1 MSSQPTLALDR
12 VLRVLQP
19 LVRLL
24 VRNGVTYTVLAAALK
39 RLFLDAAQQELAQR
53 GMATTDSAV
62 SLLSGVHR
70 RDVRELTRAAP
81 QASAPSA
88 PLGLAAQVVARWM
101 NQPEF
106 GNAQGQTR
114 VLPKSGGAGSFDA
127 LVAGVSR
134 DVRPRAV
141 LDELLRLGVVQDT
154 EAGLVLEGSGFA
166 PRQGFEE
173 MSWLFA
179 ANLQDHA
186 KAAVANLQGDA
197 NFLEQA
203 VFVDQISADSARQ
216 LHTVSVAAW
225 QQAFKLVMQ
234 QAQTRFDTDAPLPAA
249 ERGHRA
255 RFGVY
260 RNGRRSPAATARGQA
275 KNSARF
281 RITPTTAA
289 VMADSGAVK
298 PSLPCVAS
306 TSGPPA
312 RMKTKLGRKV
322 KKVTTAGRQRRAR
335 NSASGPST
343 CLVQPPTK
351 PTKATT
357 MISGP
362 GVVSPSA
369 RPSIICVAAEP
380 LVLLHRPL
388 VDIGQHRIG
397 AAEGQQR
404 RLGEEPA
411 HLRERALPA
420 LRGQQHRHARP
431 PTGRA
436 PMPPAPA
443 ADRRG

>member
-53 GMATTDSAV
+53 GMASTDSAV

-70 RDVRELTRAAP
+70 RDVRGLTRAAP
-81 QASAPSA
+81 LATAPSA

-101 NQPEF
+101 NEPEF

-114 VLPKSGGAGSFDA
+114 VLPKGGGAGSFDA

-154 EAGLVLEGSGFA
+154 EAGLVLEGTGFA
-166 PRQGFEE
+166 PRHGFEE

-186 KAAVANLQGDA
+186 AAAVANLQGEA

-203 VFVDQISADSARQ
+203 VFVDQISADSAQQ

-225 QQAFKLVMQ
+225 QQAFKQVMQ
-234 QAQTRFDTDAPLPAA
+234 QAQVRFDGDAALPTQ
-249 ERGHRA
+249 ERRHRA

-260 RNGRRSPAATARGQA
+260 FYSEHEDETDA
-275 KNSARF
+275 
-281 RITPTTAA
+281 
-289 VMADSGAVK
+289 
-298 PSLPCVAS
+298 
-306 TSGPPA
+306 
-312 RMKTKLGRKV
+312 
-322 KKVTTAGRQRRAR
+322 
-335 NSASGPST
+335 
-343 CLVQPPTK
+343 
-351 PTKATT
+351 
-357 MISGP
+357 
-362 GVVSPSA
+362 
-369 RPSIICVAAEP
+369 
-380 LVLLHRPL
+380 
-388 VDIGQHRIG
+388 
-397 AAEGQQR
+397 
-404 RLGEEPA
+404 
-411 HLRERALPA
+411 
-420 LRGQQHRHARP
+420 
-431 PTGRA
+431 
-436 PMPPAPA
+436 PPAP
-443 ADRRG
+443 

>member
-70 RDVRELTRAAP
+70 RDVRGLTRAAAP
-81 QASAPSA
+81 DAAPSA

-101 NQPEF
+101 NEAEF

-114 VLPKSGGAGSFDA
+114 VLPKSGGPGSFDA

-154 EAGLVLEGSGFA
+154 PAGLVLEGTGFA

-186 KAAVANLQGDA
+186 AAAVANLQDQA

-203 VFVDQISADSARQ
+203 VFVDQISEASAQQ

-234 QAQTRFDTDAPLPAA
+234 QAQLRFDGDAPLPAA
-249 ERGHRA
+249 ERRHRA

-260 RNGRRSPAATARGQA
+260 FYSEREDETDAP
-275 KNSARF
+275 
-281 RITPTTAA
+281 
-289 VMADSGAVK
+289 
-298 PSLPCVAS
+298 LAS
-306 TSGPPA
+306 
-312 RMKTKLGRKV
+312 
-322 KKVTTAGRQRRAR
+322 
-335 NSASGPST
+335 
-343 CLVQPPTK
+343 
-351 PTKATT
+351 
-357 MISGP
+357 
-362 GVVSPSA
+362 
-369 RPSIICVAAEP
+369 
-380 LVLLHRPL
+380 
-388 VDIGQHRIG
+388 
-397 AAEGQQR
+397 
-404 RLGEEPA
+404 
-411 HLRERALPA
+411 
-420 LRGQQHRHARP
+420 
-431 PTGRA
+431 
-436 PMPPAPA
+436 
-443 ADRRG
+443 

>member
-39 RLFLDAAQQELAQR
+39 RLFLQAAQQELAQR
-53 GMATTDSAV
+53 GMASTDSAV

-70 RDVRELTRAAP
+70 RDVRGLTRAAP
-81 QASAPSA
+81 ESTAPSSPSAPS
-88 PLGLAAQVVARWM
+88 PHLGLAAQVVARWM
-101 NQPEF
+101 NEPEF

-154 EAGLVLEGSGFA
+154 EAGLVLEGTGFA

-186 KAAVANLQGDA
+186 AAAVANLQGEA

-203 VFVDQISADSARQ
+203 VFVDQITAESAQQ
-216 LHTVSVAAW
+216 LHSVSVAAW

-234 QAQTRFDTDAPLPAA
+234 QAQVRFDADAPLPAA
-249 ERGHRA
+249 ERRHRA

-260 RNGRRSPAATARGQA
+260 FYS
-275 KNSARF
+275 
-281 RITPTTAA
+281 
-289 VMADSGAVK
+289 
-298 PSLPCVAS
+298 
-306 TSGPPA
+306 
-312 RMKTKLGRKV
+312 
-322 KKVTTAGRQRRAR
+322 
-335 NSASGPST
+335 
-343 CLVQPPTK
+343 
-351 PTKATT
+351 
-357 MISGP
+357 
-362 GVVSPSA
+362 
-369 RPSIICVAAEP
+369 E
-380 LVLLHRPL
+380 
-388 VDIGQHRIG
+388 
-397 AAEGQQR
+397 
-404 RLGEEPA
+404 
-411 HLRERALPA
+411 REDETDA
-420 LRGQQHRHARP
+420 
-431 PTGRA
+431 
-436 PMPPAPA
+436 PPAP
-443 ADRRG
+443 

>member
-154 EAGLVLEGSGFA
+154 AAGLVLEGSGFA

-234 QAQTRFDTDAPLPAA
+234 QAQTRFDADAPLPAA

-260 RNGRRSPAATARGQA
+260 FYS
-275 KNSARF
+275 
-281 RITPTTAA
+281 
-289 VMADSGAVK
+289 
-298 PSLPCVAS
+298 
-306 TSGPPA
+306 
-312 RMKTKLGRKV
+312 
-322 KKVTTAGRQRRAR
+322 
-335 NSASGPST
+335 
-343 CLVQPPTK
+343 
-351 PTKATT
+351 
-357 MISGP
+357 
-362 GVVSPSA
+362 
-369 RPSIICVAAEP
+369 E
-380 LVLLHRPL
+380 
-388 VDIGQHRIG
+388 
-397 AAEGQQR
+397 
-404 RLGEEPA
+404 
-411 HLRERALPA
+411 REDDTDA
-420 LRGQQHRHARP
+420 Q
-431 PTGRA
+431 
-436 PMPPAPA
+436 PAP
-443 ADRRG
+443 

>member
-39 RLFLDAAQQELAQR
+39 RLFLDAAHQELAQR

-70 RDVRELTRAAP
+70 RDVRGLTRAAT
-81 QASAPSA
+81 QDAAPSA

-101 NQPEF
+101 NEAEF

-114 VLPKSGGAGSFDA
+114 VLPKSGGPGSFDA

-154 EAGLVLEGSGFA
+154 EAGLVLEGTGFA

-186 KAAVANLQGDA
+186 AAAVANLQDNA

-203 VFVDQISADSARQ
+203 VFVDQISEASAQQ

-234 QAQTRFDTDAPLPAA
+234 QAQLHFDGDAPLPAA
-249 ERGHRA
+249 ERRHRA

-260 RNGRRSPAATARGQA
+260 FYSEREDESDAP
-275 KNSARF
+275 
-281 RITPTTAA
+281 
-289 VMADSGAVK
+289 
-298 PSLPCVAS
+298 LAS
-306 TSGPPA
+306 
-312 RMKTKLGRKV
+312 
-322 KKVTTAGRQRRAR
+322 
-335 NSASGPST
+335 
-343 CLVQPPTK
+343 
-351 PTKATT
+351 
-357 MISGP
+357 
-362 GVVSPSA
+362 
-369 RPSIICVAAEP
+369 
-380 LVLLHRPL
+380 
-388 VDIGQHRIG
+388 
-397 AAEGQQR
+397 
-404 RLGEEPA
+404 
-411 HLRERALPA
+411 
-420 LRGQQHRHARP
+420 
-431 PTGRA
+431 
-436 PMPPAPA
+436 
-443 ADRRG
+443 